1 MILTYQV
8 DIKLASTNCMHIYAP
23 YACLVPKLVRR
34 GHWIFQSGIYGGF
47 EPPLVLRTKY
57 NPLQEQQVL
66 LPSQPFLQPL
76 YHLFNN
82 KGKFKNNTPPQPYPH
97 PTFLKKLCIC
107 IIYIYNI
114 YNIYNIHISEN
125 IYILRMSSMDL
136 FLVETKP
143 DG

>member
-1 MILTYQV
+1 MILMYQV
-8 DIKLASTNCMHIYAP
+8 DIKPARTNCTHIYAP
-23 YACLVPKLVRR
+23 YACLASKLVRR
-34 GHWIFQSGIYGGF
+34 GHWIFQNGIYGGF
-47 EPPLVLRTKY
+47 ELPLVLRTKY

-82 KGKFKNNTPPQPYPH
+82 KAKFKNNTPPH
-97 PTFLKKLCIC
+97 PNIPEKICIC
-107 IIYIYNI
+107 IIY
-114 YNIYNIHISEN
+114 IYNIHISEN
-125 IYILRMSSMDL
+125 IYIFRMSSMHL